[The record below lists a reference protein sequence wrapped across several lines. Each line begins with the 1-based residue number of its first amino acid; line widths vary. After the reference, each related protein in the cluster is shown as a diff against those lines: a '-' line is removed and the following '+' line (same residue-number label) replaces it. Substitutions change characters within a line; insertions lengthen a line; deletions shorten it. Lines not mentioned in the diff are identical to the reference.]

1 MTYILINIAK
11 CIFVGIIWAALLI
24 PVLFKY
30 GGAMKYAIT
39 VAVVAILSYIF
50 AYIIGGYAYII
61 NTATLVSLI
70 SLIVAWITSSFV
82 FERESKVKS
91 KVIAF
96 TCVVAAVSYI
106 LAALVVPNVQFL

>member
-1 MTYILINIAK
+1 MTYILINIGK

-24 PVLFKY
+24 PALCKRSS
-30 GGAMKYAIT
+30 AMKYAIT
-39 VAVVAILSYIF
+39 VAVVAILSYVF
-50 AYIIGGYAYII
+50 AYMIGGYAGII
-61 NTATLVSLI
+61 NTATLVALI
-70 SLIVAWITSSFV
+70 SLIVGWIAAGFAFSD
-82 FERESKVKS
+82 SKVKS